1 VSASGPDT
9 HLLRADLE
17 VEGRERIDAIRRDTT
32 RRIAELRAR
41 RRAEAERL
49 RTEALRGPER
59 DLRDALARDLA
70 QARIAGDR
78 GVLEARAALLD
89 RVFERAG
96 TLLAGALE
104 DPAAMDR
111 VVSRAREALDFV
123 PEGDVVIA
131 CSPGVAEL
139 LEGRLDHERELTIEP
154 RADLP
159 AGFRVEAAGG
169 ALVIDATLERLLE
182 FGRPT
187 LAIEVL
193 QRLEGDPA

>member
-1 VSASGPDT
+1 MTASGPDT
-9 HLLRADLE
+9 RRLRADLE
-17 VEGRERIDAIRRDTT
+17 VEGRARIEAIRRDTT

-70 QARIAGDR
+70 QARVAGER
-78 GVLEARAALLD
+78 EVLEARAALLD

-96 TLLAGALE
+96 TLLSAALE
-104 DPAAMDR
+104 DPAATDR

-131 CSPGVAEL
+131 CSPGVAEV
-139 LEGRLDHERELTIEP
+139 LEGRLDDTRELAIESC
-154 RADLP
+154 ADLP

-182 FGRPT
+182 LGRPV

-193 QRLEGDPA
+193 RRLEGDPE